1 MISAENFLDHS
12 SELYAQENK
21 SEILLRNV
29 ARNSYYAL
37 YHKLLEIDTGV
48 ELNKSKS
55 KREFGAHELLIQH
68 LRKCDSEC
76 FRELGLRLSQ
86 LKVTRNKA
94 DYKLDQHFSDYDA
107 RKALKVAEKTLSEI
121 EKILRETEI
130 EQASNQLSTPS
141 VNKGVSSLCN
151 NKTTSNPNPSKVPAL
166 RVIK

>member
-48 ELNKSKS
+48 ELNKSK
-55 KREFGAHELLIQH
+55 REFGAHELLIQH
-68 LRKCDSEC
+68 LRKCDNEC

-86 LKVTRNKA
+86 LKAIRNKA

-107 RKALKVAEKTLSEI
+107 RKALKVV

-130 EQASNQLSTPS
+130 EQASNQLSVLAQT
-141 VNKGVSSLCN
+141 
-151 NKTTSNPNPSKVPAL
+151 
-166 RVIK
+166 